1 MEHRIRFDELRL
13 ALEEFA
19 NRHGVDSK
27 RVGKVLEAA
36 LKRTFE
42 YKYRYAHPKPQVD
55 AQVDLDKGEVK
66 VILTYPDGS
75 KEPEVIYPTD
85 LSIDDVHTLKNYFV
99 QMIKYD
105 IQKSKLSK
113 IQSYIGKIVTGKV
126 QKVDRKRGVLLGV
139 SVGDVDVEGRIE
151 PSGMVKDE
159 IYRPGQDIEAVVL
172 SIEERSNYPLVLS
185 RAHPSF
191 VRALLE
197 KIPEVADGTVQI
209 RAIAREAGV
218 MTKVAVS
225 STDSYVSPVT
235 ALLGKRGM
243 RLMTV
248 RRRLPKNEQIEV
260 VQYDPDKVRFAVLA
274 LSPAEN
280 AVAAY
285 ETEDEIRVYYENEDD
300 LGRAKG
306 KEGLNVIL
314 ASRLV
319 GKKIMALPI
328 SEYEPP
334 EEGITLYD
342 IKDKLPPQIY
352 EKMKKAALV
361 YFRKLPPLV
370 HIQRLLDVDEAT
382 AIRVLD
388 VLEEALREKAQSRLR
403 KTQEQERDEEKKEI
417 EDNA

>member
-1 MEHRIRFDELRL
+1 METRIRFDELRL

-19 NRHGVDSK
+19 NRHGVDSR

-42 YKYRYAHPKPQVD
+42 HKYRYAHPKPEVE
-55 AQVDLDKGEVK
+55 AHVDLDRGDIK
-66 VILTYPDGS
+66 VILKYPDDE
-75 KEPEVIYPTD
+75 KKTEVIDPSS

-105 IQKSKLSK
+105 IQRSKLAK
-113 IQSYIGKIVTGKV
+113 LTPYIGKIVTGKI
-126 QKVDRKRGVLLGV
+126 QKVDKRRGILVGVTIDDIGI
-139 SVGDVDVEGRIE
+139 EGRIE
-151 PSGMVKDE
+151 PSGMVE
-159 IYRPGQDIEAVVL
+159 GEVYRPGQDIDAVVL
-172 SIEERSNYPLVLS
+172 SIEERSAYPLILS
-185 RAHPSF
+185 RAHPSY

-197 KIPEVADGTVQI
+197 KIPEVSDGTVQI

-218 MTKVAVS
+218 LTKVAVS
-225 STDSYVSPVT
+225 TTDPFVNPVT
-235 ALLGKRGM
+235 SLVGKKGI
-243 RLMTV
+243 RLRDL
-248 RRRLPKNEQIEV
+248 RRRLPRNESIEV
-260 VQYDPDKVRFAVLA
+260 VEYDPDRVRFAVLA

-300 LGRAKG
+300 LGKAKG

-319 GKKIMALPI
+319 GKRIMALPI

-334 EEGITLYD
+334 EEGVTLYD
-342 IKDKLPPQIY
+342 IREKLPPQIY
-352 EKMKKAALV
+352 EKMKRAALV
-361 YFRKLPPLV
+361 YFKKLPPLV

-382 AIRVLD
+382 AIRVID
-388 VLEEALREKAQSRLR
+388 IVEEAIREKAR
-403 KTQEQERDEEKKEI
+403 KQEEKKENG
-417 EDNA
+417 ENA

>member
-1 MEHRIRFDELRL
+1 METRIRFDELRL

-42 YKYRYAHPKPQVD
+42 HKYRYAHPKPEVE
-55 AQVDLDKGEVK
+55 AHVDLDRGDIK
-66 VILTYPDGS
+66 VILRYPDDE
-75 KEPEVIYPTD
+75 KKTEVIDPSS

-105 IQKSKLSK
+105 IQRSKLAK
-113 IQSYIGKIVTGKV
+113 LTPYIGKIVTGKI
-126 QKVDRKRGVLLGV
+126 QKVDKRRGILVGVTIDDIGI
-139 SVGDVDVEGRIE
+139 EGRIE
-151 PSGMVKDE
+151 PSGMVE
-159 IYRPGQDIEAVVL
+159 GEVYRPGQDIDAVVL
-172 SIEERSNYPLVLS
+172 SIEEKSAYPLILS
-185 RAHPSF
+185 RAHPSY

-197 KIPEVADGTVQI
+197 KIPEVSDGTVQI

-225 STDSYVSPVT
+225 TTDPFVNPVT
-235 ALLGKRGM
+235 SLVGKKGI
-243 RLMTV
+243 RLRDL
-248 RRRLPKNEQIEV
+248 RRRLPRNESIEV
-260 VQYDPDKVRFAVLA
+260 VEYDPDRVRFAVLA

-300 LGRAKG
+300 LGKAKG

-319 GKKIMALPI
+319 GKRIMALPI

-334 EEGITLYD
+334 EEGVTLHD

-352 EKMKKAALV
+352 EKMKRAALV
-361 YFRKLPPLV
+361 YFKKLPPLV

-382 AIRVLD
+382 AIRVID
-388 VLEEALREKAQSRLR
+388 VVEEAIREKAR
-403 KTQEQERDEEKKEI
+403 KQEEKKENN
-417 EDNA
+417 ENA

>member
-1 MEHRIRFDELRL
+1 METRIRFDELRL

-27 RVGKVLEAA
+27 RVAKVLEGA

-42 YKYRYAHPKPQVD
+42 HKYRYAHPKPEVE
-55 AQVDLDKGEVK
+55 AHVDLDRGDIK
-66 VILTYPDGS
+66 VILKYPDDD
-75 KEPEVIYPTD
+75 KKAEVIYPTD

-105 IQKSKLSK
+105 IQKSKLAK
-113 IQSYIGKIVTGKV
+113 LTPYIGKIVTGKV
-126 QKVDRKRGVLLGV
+126 QKVDKRKGVLLGV
-139 SVGDVDVEGRIE
+139 TVDDVSVEGRIE

-159 IYRPGQDIEAVVL
+159 IYRPGQDLDAVVL
-172 SIEERSNYPLVLS
+172 SIEEKSAYPLVLS
-185 RAHPSF
+185 RAHPSY

-209 RAIAREAGV
+209 RAIAREAGI

-225 STDSYVSPVT
+225 TTDPFVNPVT
-235 ALLGKRGM
+235 SLVGKKGL
-243 RLMTV
+243 RL
-248 RRRLPKNEQIEV
+248 RDLKRRLPRNENVEV
-260 VQYDPDKVRFAVLA
+260 VEYDPDKVRFAVLA

-285 ETEDEIRVYYENEDD
+285 ETEDEIRVFYEDEDD

-319 GKKIMALPI
+319 GKRIMALPV
-328 SEYEPP
+328 SEYVPP
-334 EEGITLYD
+334 EEGVTLYD
-342 IKDKLPPQIY
+342 LKDRLTPQIY
-352 EKMKKAALV
+352 EKMKRAALV

-370 HIQRLLDVDEAT
+370 HVQRLLDVDEAT

-388 VLEEALREKAQSRLR
+388 TIEDALREKESR
-403 KTQEQERDEEKKEI
+403 KITVEEEKKESS
-417 EDNA
+417 DNA

>member
-1 MEHRIRFDELRL
+1 METRIRFDELRL

-42 YKYRYAHPKPQVD
+42 HKYRYAHPKPEVE
-55 AQVDLDKGEVK
+55 AHVDLDRGDIK
-66 VILTYPDGS
+66 VILRYPDDE
-75 KEPEVIYPTD
+75 KKTEVIDPSS

-105 IQKSKLSK
+105 IQRSKLAK
-113 IQSYIGKIVTGKV
+113 LTPYIGKIVTGKI
-126 QKVDRKRGVLLGV
+126 QKVDKRRGILVGVTIDDIGI
-139 SVGDVDVEGRIE
+139 EGRIE
-151 PSGMVKDE
+151 PSGMVE
-159 IYRPGQDIEAVVL
+159 GEVYRPGQDIDAVVL
-172 SIEERSNYPLVLS
+172 SIEEKSAYPLILS
-185 RAHPSF
+185 RAHPSY

-197 KIPEVADGTVQI
+197 KIPEVSDGTVQI

-225 STDSYVSPVT
+225 TTDPFVNPVT
-235 ALLGKRGM
+235 SLVGKKGI
-243 RLMTV
+243 RLRDL
-248 RRRLPKNEQIEV
+248 RRRLPRNESIEV
-260 VQYDPDKVRFAVLA
+260 VEYDPDRVRFAVLA

-300 LGRAKG
+300 LGKAKG

-319 GKKIMALPI
+319 VRASGGGRN
-328 SEYEPP
+328 PP
-334 EEGITLYD
+334 RHKGQASPSDIREDEEGG
-342 IKDKLPPQIY
+342 PS
-352 EKMKKAALV
+352 
-361 YFRKLPPLV
+361 
-370 HIQRLLDVDEAT
+370 
-382 AIRVLD
+382 VL
-388 VLEEALREKAQSRLR
+388 
-403 KTQEQERDEEKKEI
+403 QEV
-417 EDNA
+417 APSCPYPAST

>member
-1 MEHRIRFDELRL
+1 METRIRFDELRL

-42 YKYRYAHPKPQVD
+42 HKYRYAHPKPEVE
-55 AQVDLDKGEVK
+55 AHVDLDRGDIK
-66 VILTYPDGS
+66 VILKYPDDE
-75 KEPEVIYPTD
+75 KKTEVIDPSS

-105 IQKSKLSK
+105 IQRSKLAK
-113 IQSYIGKIVTGKV
+113 LTPYIGKIVTGKI
-126 QKVDRKRGVLLGV
+126 QKVDKRRGILVGVTIDDIGI
-139 SVGDVDVEGRIE
+139 EGRIE
-151 PSGMVKDE
+151 PSGMVE
-159 IYRPGQDIEAVVL
+159 GEVYRPGQDIDAVVL
-172 SIEERSNYPLVLS
+172 SIEEKSAYPLILS
-185 RAHPSF
+185 RAHPAY

-197 KIPEVADGTVQI
+197 KIPEVSDGTVQI

-218 MTKVAVS
+218 LTKVAVS
-225 STDSYVSPVT
+225 TTDPFVNPVT
-235 ALLGKRGM
+235 SLVGKKGI
-243 RLMTV
+243 RLRDL
-248 RRRLPKNEQIEV
+248 RRRLPRNESIEV
-260 VQYDPDKVRFAVLA
+260 VEYDPDRVRFAVLA

-300 LGRAKG
+300 LGKAKG

-319 GKKIMALPI
+319 GKRIMALPI

-334 EEGITLYD
+334 EEGVTLYD

-352 EKMKKAALV
+352 EKMKRAALV
-361 YFRKLPPLV
+361 YFKKLPPLV

-382 AIRVLD
+382 AIRVID
-388 VLEEALREKAQSRLR
+388 IVEEAIREKAR
-403 KTQEQERDEEKKEI
+403 KQEEKKENG
-417 EDNA
+417 ENA